1 MMYLLKLFG
10 NWQRFRERMR
20 RLPGWGRLAIGVAA
34 LPGVILALLSLAALL
49 VSILILFL
57 PARLVYRLVCAV
69 AGPGFQGRGVDLA
82 QSLVP
87 GGLGEMPP
95 AADFVE
101 AEQDGFGGAS
111 VRVEDGMFTDKAFPE
126 RARPA
131 RHHIDVKIIDPDAP

>member
-10 NWQRFRERMR
+10 NWQGFRERMR
-20 RLPGWGRLAIGVAA
+20 RLPGWGRLAIGLAA

-69 AGPGFQGRGVDLA
+69 AGPGFQGRGVELA
-82 QSLVP
+82 ESLVP

-95 AADFVE
+95 ADFVE
-101 AEQDGFGGAS
+101 AERDGLGGAS
-111 VRVEDGMFTDKAFPE
+111 VRVEAGMFTDDPFPE

-131 RHHIDVKIIDPDAP
+131 RRQIDVKIIEPDAP